1 MMDPTTAR
9 GLIVSGA
16 TSNGLTISD
25 QDADKAAQQLAS
37 SVTRDE
43 QAGTYV
49 PIAPDGSRAFRV
61 VDGQAIDIEFVDHVL
76 GVVRQYAR
84 KAKPAAP
91 PPRPE
96 SMNKTAT
103 ARERLA
109 GLRTAQSGDAV
120 AAALAEGNPW
130 ARATWNRSRQHL
142 IGKHNPEA
150 ARELR
155 QQAGAR

>member
-1 MMDPTTAR
+1 MTLDLASAR

-16 TSNGLTISD
+16 ASNGLSISD

-76 GVVRQYAR
+76 GVVRQYAK

-91 PPRPE
+91 APRPAG
-96 SMNKTAT
+96 MTKTAT

-109 GLRTAQSGDAV
+109 GLRTAYLDATV
-120 AAALAEGNPW
+120 AEIAVGPNPW
-130 ARATWNRSRQHL
+130 AKATSNRTKQALVS
-142 IGKHNPEA
+142 KHNPALA
-150 ARELR
+150 AELR
-155 QQAGAR
+155 RQAGR